1 MPRQPI
7 RPPFAAPWRQTLVVA
22 ACVMALSL
30 AFAAGARAQDDD
42 DDDYDDGD
50 EAVAPLVVDI
60 DGPCLLTIKGQAIPC
75 RGVAYMVFPSSH
87 RIDFAAIT
95 DTAGW
100 AFSGED
106 DESRT
111 GRYALDLDSVLNL
124 GSGRVAA
131 HGRCEM
137 VVGEDRRTVRSLD
150 CSAGVA
156 GSEFTLKASGTITLE
171 DAGNDDG
178 DGPDDSDD
186 DDSVVS

>member
-1 MPRQPI
+1 MPRQPV
-7 RPPFAAPWRQTLVVA
+7 RPPRDVPLRQTLCLA
-22 ACVMALSL
+22 ACVLALSF

-42 DDDYDDGD
+42 DDGDDD
-50 EAVAPLVVDI
+50 AAPLVIDI
-60 DGPCLLTIKGQAIPC
+60 DGPCLLTIKGQSIPC
-75 RGVAYMVFPSSH
+75 LGVAYMVFPSSH
-87 RIDFAAIT
+87 RIDFTAIT

-106 DESRT
+106 DENRG

-131 HGRCEM
+131 DGRCEM
-137 VVGEDRRTVRSLD
+137 QVGEDRRTVRSLD
-150 CSAGVA
+150 CRAGA
-156 GSEFTLKASGTITLE
+156 GDGEFTLRASGTITLE

-178 DGPDDSDD
+178 DGPDDGDD